1 MMFNN
6 MNTKVSKLNMLVVLL
21 ALAIIKAVGI
31 IILGIIVLAFAGLL
45 SNLNRFVVVGNQGL
59 SSVA

>member
-1 MMFNN
+1 MFNRLN
-6 MNTKVSKLNMLVVLL
+6 SNVAKLNMLVVLL

-45 SNLNRFVVVGNQGL
+45 INRFVIVGNQG
-59 SSVA
+59 